1 MFSKARQTQQGDAP
15 RIVKLTQREHILHRP
30 SMYIGSIEP
39 DTLAAWAPETPE
51 PGKPVSSLV
60 RGDLEVNMGLYKIF
74 DEILV
79 NASDHAARMSMRPE
93 AAQVRVIKVDLCDP
107 GTAGEIVVM
116 NDGEGLD
123 TSLQAEHDLHG
134 PELLFGNL
142 LCSTNYG
149 DTTGDSTERITGG
162 QNGIGSKAT
171 NVMSLRFE
179 VDTVD
184 AERKKRY
191 VQEWRNNMSVV
202 GAPKITAAAKKPY
215 TKVTFLPDYS
225 RFGMTC
231 LTKDMHD
238 LFVKRVLDLCAITPP
253 EVSVFLN
260 GVKMTYK
267 DLEQYATLYLGP
279 KGGPTARGRV
289 YAKLNPRWEIV
300 AAGSDSGFTHVSF
313 VNGVWTAKGG
323 RHVDAVAAVVCKK
336 LSDYANKRRGQK
348 ATVKPQFVRDNLF
361 LVVKSTVP
369 DAAFDSQSKDYMT
382 TPPGRFGVRIDV
394 EDSVIE
400 KLAKVSGILERC
412 DALASAADDKKAAKT
427 DGSKKSRITGIPAL
441 DDANW
446 AGTAKSAETVL
457 IMCEGLSAK
466 TMAVAGLSEVGRD
479 RYGIFPLRGKLL
491 NVRDSAVAKVA
502 ANAEITAIKKILGL
516 EVGKSY
522 KDVSELRYGRIMIMT
537 DADVDGSHIKALVL
551 NAFATMW
558 PSLYRME
565 GFITTMLT
573 PIVKATKGK
582 EAREFYNL
590 TDFKAFLESGDAR
603 GWSSKWLKG
612 LGSSSAAEAKGYF
625 RDLRVMRF
633 VHDDASDET
642 LSLAFDK
649 KRADDRKA
657 WLEQYDS
664 QVVLEVPP
672 MSGGGGGVPLTHGD
686 FVNKELIHFSDHDL
700 QRSIPSAIDGLKP
713 SQRKILTAC
722 IKRKL
727 TTGEIRVA
735 QLSGYVSE
743 SMQYHHGEVSLQGA
757 IVGMAQDFIG
767 SNNVNLLLPIGQHGS
782 RLCGGSDAASARYIH
797 TRLSDAATLLY
808 RPEDAPILEY
818 LEDDGVVIEP
828 KFFVPIVPAVLLN
841 GAVGIG
847 TGFSTSVPS
856 YDPLDVIN
864 NVRAVIKG
872 EEPSHMTPWY
882 RGFTGEIIYTNDRW
896 YSIGRFVR
904 KSAAVGEITE
914 LPIGTWTEN
923 YKEFLETLVGGP
935 LRTYENQC
943 SDVAVRF
950 ILKFQDGATLDSL
963 LEDVDEGFSKL
974 MTTFKLV
981 SNKGLSVSNIH
992 LYGPKGAIRKYQG
1005 TSDVI
1010 REHHAVRLQAYAA
1023 RKAKQVADLESELEL
1038 LAGKARFVREVI
1050 SGEIA
1055 LLGIKG
1061 AVLEALLEE
1070 REYPRIEDSYGHLTR
1085 LHVSTLT
1092 AERASAM
1099 EEDAILKGK
1108 ELEHL
1113 KGTDASHIWL
1123 KELDELEVHL
1133 KKCR

>member
-79 NASDHAARMSMRPE
+79 NASDHAARMSMRPD

-191 VQEWRNNMSVV
+191 VQEWRDNMSVV

-253 EVSVFLN
+253 EVAVFLN

-279 KGGPTARGRV
+279 KAGPTARGRV

-323 RHVDAVAAVVCKK
+323 RHVDAVAAVIAKK

-369 DAAFDSQSKDYMT
+369 DAAFDSQTKDYMT

-446 AGTAKSAETVL
+446 AGTAKSAETTL
-457 IMCEGLSAK
+457 LLCEGMSAK

-491 NVRDSAVAKVA
+491 NVRDSAVAKIA
-502 ANAEITAIKKILGL
+502 ANAEITAIKKILAL
-516 EVGKSY
+516 ETGKSY
-522 KDVSELRYGRIMIMT
+522 KDVSELRYGRIMLMT
-537 DADVDGSHIKALVL
+537 DADVDGTHISALVL

-558 PSLYRME
+558 PSLYQMD
-565 GFITTMLT
+565 GFITAMLT

-582 EAREFYNL
+582 EVREFYNL
-590 TDFKAFLESGDAR
+590 TDFKAFEKDTGSTRWAI
-603 GWSSKWLKG
+603 KHYKG
-612 LGSSSAAEAKGYF
+612 LGTANSSEAKAYF
-625 RDLRVMRF
+625 RDLRILKF
-633 VHDDASDET
+633 VHDDQSDE
-642 LSLAFDK
+642 LMSLAFDK

-657 WLEQYDS
+657 WLEQYDPERI
-664 QVVLEVPP
+664 LEVPP
-672 MSGGGGGVPLTHGD
+672 MSGGGEGAPLTHTD
-686 FVNKELIHFSDHDL
+686 FINKQLVHFSNYDL
-700 QRSIPSAIDGLKP
+700 ERSIPSAIDGLKP
-713 SQRKILTAC
+713 SLRKILCAC

-727 TTGEIRVA
+727 TSGEIRVA
-735 QLSGYVSE
+735 QLSGHVSE
-743 SMQYHHGEVSLQGA
+743 VMSYHHGEVSLQGA
-757 IVGMAQDFIG
+757 IVGMAQDFVG
-767 SNNVNLLLPIGQHGS
+767 SNNVNLLLPLGQHGS

-797 TRLSDAATLLY
+797 TRLSEAATLLY

-818 LEDDGVVIEP
+818 QEDEGLIIEP
-828 KFFVPIVPAVLLN
+828 KFFLPIVPTVLLN
-841 GAVGIG
+841 GTIGIG

-856 YDPLDVIN
+856 YDPLDVIS

-872 EEPSHMTPWY
+872 ENPTHMTPWY
-882 RGFTGEIIYTNDRW
+882 RGFTGDIIYTNERW
-896 YSIGRFVR
+896 YSIGKFVR
-904 KSAAVGEITE
+904 KSAAAGEITE

-923 YKEFLETLVGGP
+923 YKEHLESLIGGP
-935 LRTYENQC
+935 IKSFENQS

-981 SNKGLSVSNIH
+981 SNKGLSTTNMH
-992 LYGPKGAIRKYQG
+992 LFGPKGAIRKYKDTG
-1005 TSDVI
+1005 DI
-1010 REHHAVRLQAYAA
+1010 LREHHAVRLQAYAA

-1050 SGEIA
+1050 NGDIA

-1061 AVLEALLEE
+1061 ADLEAILEE
-1070 REYPRIEDSYGHLTR
+1070 RSYPRIDDSYGHLTR

-1108 ELEHL
+1108 ELEQL
-1113 KGTDASHIWL
+1113 KGTDASDIWL
-1123 KELDELEVHL
+1123 KELDELEAHL
-1133 KKCR
+1133 KKIR